1 VQKQEALVKIS
12 ELVKRTNVSKETI
25 HYYIREGALPKPRK
39 SGRNIADYDE
49 SMVEQIGLI
58 KDLQENFFLPLS
70 EIKKIIKQRKKHSL
84 ADKVKF
90 GFLTKY
96 VRPVDQIFFSTVTGR
111 DNFLKETGLSEKWL
125 SKMEQWGI
133 ITPETQNGTMIYSS
147 DNVTIGKLI
156 VDMGRLGFGPRDGY
170 DPENLKLYADF
181 VKNVILPTHM
191 NFLRE
196 HTDLLMS
203 PDFREK
209 GIRLVEALGLFF
221 YHIYRKTV
229 KEEILRVVNE
239 EEKKNTKSKPPGR

>member
-1 VQKQEALVKIS
+1 VKIS